1 MKLSYIEPRAEI
13 RFLLSKDI
21 IAASVEPEQTLKP
34 EGVPG
39 DDVVE
44 DPFT

>member
-21 IAASVEPEQTLKP
+21 IAASGEPEKNLNP